1 MARKKRNNFAL
12 GVTVIVMFAAIVAVL
27 LFIGGESFSAEARR
41 TIVIRFEPGGLM
53 PELSD
58 GSLVMALGQKVGK
71 ITGAAIV
78 ESEATGGGGSQ
89 KKQFLEVRASVRENL
104 DLRTDCEIVA
114 SGPPLG
120 GKGMLEIIHR
130 GKSAARLTD
139 EDFVI
144 GKVSGFQPALDMIT
158 RELDVTN
165 PDGLLTL
172 IKYQLDPRQRESLV
186 ARIHKSLADI
196 NVMTERLAA
205 ETDGATQGRLLAK
218 IHEGMNRINES
229 LGALESL
236 IVDNR
241 GKIDNT
247 LSSVEHATSVADTRI
262 LESLAGELDAH
273 SPASLIAR
281 AHGSIEALNKA
292 LADLNVITDTGK
304 RVVVL
309 NADRIDELIQ
319 YANEASM
326 TLKFGLKDFWRHPWK
341 IFAKPS
347 ASEQHKLNVQNA
359 ARDFVEAAAH
369 LDDATSRLKALVDA
383 SGGQVASSDPELARI
398 RSDLTETIDRFSE
411 VENALWEA
419 LVSEGK

>member
-12 GVTVIVMFAAIVAVL
+12 GVTVIVMFAAIVSVL
-27 LFIGGESFSAEARR
+27 LFIGGESFSTEARR

-53 PELSD
+53 PEMSD

-71 ITGAAIV
+71 IIGASIV
-78 ESEATGGGGSQ
+78 ESDVKSGDEDQ
-89 KKQFLEVRASVRENL
+89 KKQYLEVRASVRDNL

-172 IKYQLDPRQRESLV
+172 VKFQLDPRESDSLV
-186 ARIHKSLADI
+186 AQIHSSMADI

-205 ETDGATQGRLLAK
+205 ETDSATQGRLLAK
-218 IHEGMNRINES
+218 IHEGMNRINQS

-241 GKIDNT
+241 AKIDNT
-247 LSSVEHATSVADTRI
+247 LASVEHATSVADTRI
-262 LESLAGELDAH
+262 LESLAAELDAQ

-281 AHGSIEALNKA
+281 AHESIESLNKS
-292 LADLNVITDTGK
+292 LVDLNVITDTGK

-309 NADRIDELIQ
+309 NAERIDELVQ

-326 TLKFGLKDFWRHPWK
+326 TLKFGLKDVALHPWK
-341 IFAKPS
+341 ILAKPP
-347 ASEQHKLNVQNA
+347 ANEEHKLNIQSA
-359 ARDFVEAAAH
+359 ARDFAEAAAH
-369 LDDATSRLKALVDA
+369 LDDATSRLKALVEA
-383 SGGQVASSDPELARI
+383 SGGQVASSDPELMRI
-398 RSDLTETIDRFSE
+398 RNDLTHTVDRFGE